1 MNAEVE
7 TRYGRIRGS
16 ESGGVTSFR
25 GVPYAAS
32 LIGPR
37 RFLPPEPPE
46 PWTGTLET
54 TRPGPSAPQYSMPV
68 FRWINLAGGR
78 PGYDCL
84 SLNVWTPGL
93 DSARRP
99 VLVWIHGGGF
109 LVGSGST
116 PVYHGRDLAL
126 RGDVVVVTINYRL
139 GALGFAHLGA
149 VLGDGFAWN
158 LGVRDQI
165 AALEWVRDHVE
176 LFGGD
181 PDNVT
186 VFGQSAGGMS
196 VAALLGA
203 PRARALFHRAICMSG
218 AGDHVLDSADAQRVA
233 AAFVEAIG
241 GPPAS
246 HDALARIPVARIL
259 RAQFDV
265 MNRMADLRQ
274 LMVFLPAVDGDVIP
288 EQPLAALRRGAA
300 ARIPILT
307 GTTLEEWKLFRL
319 VDRGLGRF
327 QWADADRL
335 FADVLAAL
343 PGAPDGRTARR
354 EYREALGD
362 RSAAQDA
369 YGVWSAFQ
377 SARVFHYPSVR
388 LADAQHAGGGR
399 VHSYLFTWRPPAL
412 RRSLGSCHALDIP
425 FVFGSTAHP
434 LARPLTGV
442 SAVAPR
448 LSRRMQQSW
457 VRFAREGDPGHV
469 QLPAWPAH
477 EPARRATMVLGREC
491 TLADAPLD
499 AEIRL
504 LARWSARRDDGSR
517 GAPPDPLADA
527 VAEPVGAAG
536 AGRRIS

>member
-1 MNAEVE
+1 MNAAVE
-7 TRYGRIRGS
+7 TRYGQIRGS
-16 ESGGVTSFR
+16 ESAGVYSFR
-25 GVPYAAS
+25 GVPYAAP
-32 LIGPR
+32 LIGAR

-54 TRPGPSAPQYSMPV
+54 TRPGPSAPQYSMPA

-93 DSARRP
+93 DAARRP

-116 PVYHGRDLAL
+116 PIYRGHDLAL
-126 RGDVVVVTINYRL
+126 RGDAVVVTINYRL

-149 VLGDGFAWN
+149 VLGNRFAWN

-165 AALEWVRDHVE
+165 AALEWVRDHAE
-176 LFGGD
+176 RFGGD

-218 AGDHVLDSADAQRVA
+218 AGDHVLDSGDARRVA
-233 AAFVEAIG
+233 LAYVEALG

-246 HDALARIPVARIL
+246 HEALARIPVDRIL

-274 LMVFLPAVDGDVIP
+274 LMVFLPAVDGDLIP

-319 VDRGLGRF
+319 VDRGIGRF
-327 QWADADRL
+327 QWTDADRL
-335 FADVLAAL
+335 FAGVLAAL
-343 PGAPDGRTARR
+343 PGAPDGRSARR
-354 EYREALGD
+354 QYREALGE
-362 RSAAQDA
+362 RSAARDP

-377 SARVFHYPSVR
+377 SCRVFHHPSAR
-388 LADAQHAGGGR
+388 LAEAQHAGGGSA
-399 VHSYLFTWRPPAL
+399 HSYLFTWRPPVL
-412 RRSLGSCHALDIP
+412 RRSLGACHALDIP

-434 LARPLTGV
+434 LARPLVGV

-448 LSRRMQQSW
+448 LSRRMQHAW
-457 VRFAREGDPGHV
+457 IRFARDGEPGHER
-469 QLPAWPAH
+469 LPEWPAY
-477 EPARRATMVLGREC
+477 EPGRRATMILGREC
-491 TLADAPLD
+491 RLDLAPLE
-499 AEIRL
+499 AERRL
-504 LARWSARRDDGSR
+504 IERWSAGGSAAAPGDG
-517 GAPPDPLADA
+517 LAR
-527 VAEPVGAAG
+527 EPAA
-536 AGRRIS
+536 